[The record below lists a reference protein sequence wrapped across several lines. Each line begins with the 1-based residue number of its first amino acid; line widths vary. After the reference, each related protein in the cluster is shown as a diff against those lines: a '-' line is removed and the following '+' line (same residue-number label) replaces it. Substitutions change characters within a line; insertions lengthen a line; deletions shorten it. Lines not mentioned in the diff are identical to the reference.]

1 MGERMK
7 KLTTASSRPSGA
19 PSYLTY
25 VNLPARPTL
34 GYLKKL
40 GLTSADR
47 MRVSWSRGGLVS
59 EWLTN
64 VENLSKCVA
73 VTEQRQTK
81 GHFQLIEAA
90 QVLADEHPELD
101 AVDLNLA
108 MCKAVRTGRLSVR
121 DDTTGLRKEPHIDVR
136 FTASVFVVDIDDW
149 LSLEQASYRFPKSER
164 KGRASALTPDQKVEV
179 GKLLAEGVLVT
190 KLAERFGVSRRTI
203 DKCKP
208 SAKAVPPAPGLKD
221 VWKPSAQSKR
231 T

>member
-1 MGERMK
+1 MK
-7 KLTTASSRPSGA
+7 KLTTASSRPNWTA
-19 PSYLTY
+19 DYFTY
-25 VNLPARPTL
+25 VNLSARPTL
-34 GYLKKL
+34 GYLEKL

-47 MRVSWSRGGLVS
+47 IRMIWSRGGLVS
-59 EWLTN
+59 EGLTN
-64 VENLSKCVA
+64 VENLSEWVA
-73 VTEQRQTK
+73 AVEQRQTK

-121 DDTTGLRKEPHIDVR
+121 DDSTGLRKEPHIDVR
-136 FTASVFVVDIDDW
+136 FTASVFVVDIDEW
-149 LSLEQASYRFPKSER
+149 LSLEQASYRFPKGEK

-179 GKLLAEGVLVT
+179 VKLMAKGVPVT

-203 DKCKP
+203 DKCKL
-208 SAKAVPPAPGLKD
+208 SAKETPPAPRLP
-221 VWKPSAQSKR
+221 WNPLARSKN